1 MIDKKLFYRH
11 HSIEHI
17 QFQQEQTNGLIM
29 SETRF
34 SKPLIYMLIGSAFI
48 LALSLGIRHGFGLYL
63 VPMSHEFNW
72 NHGVFSLAIAL
83 QNLLWG
89 AVQPFTGAL
98 ADKYGSK
105 KVVAVGGV
113 LYVIGL
119 ILMAFSS
126 TGVLINL
133 SLGLII
139 GLALSATS
147 FSVLLSAVGRAA
159 HPSKRSMAMGI
170 ASAAGSFGQFIML
183 PTTLLLLQKFGWSS
197 ALLITSI
204 LVALIV
210 PLAFMLKAP
219 MYQAPNA
226 IVDINKPS
234 LGFKQILIIAKN
246 HKPFIWL
253 SLGFLVCGFQV
264 VFLGIHLPGYL
275 TDHGFST
282 TTGTIFL
289 ALVGLFNIVG
299 TYTAGWLG
307 DKYSKPKL
315 LMGLYGLRGIAIIVF
330 LTLPLSTWTI
340 YSFAI
345 IMGLLWLS
353 TVPLTNGIVANMFGV
368 KYLTML
374 SGIVFFTHQVGS
386 FFGGWLG
393 GLNHDIT
400 GNYNIIWAMTI
411 ALSIFGVLV
420 HFFVNEEAVVHD

>member
-1 MIDKKLFYRH
+1 
-11 HSIEHI
+11 
-17 QFQQEQTNGLIM
+17 M
-29 SETRF
+29 SVLQDDTRF

-48 LALSLGIRHGFGLYL
+48 LALSLGVRHGFGLYL
-63 VPMSHEFNW
+63 VPISHEFGW
-72 NHGVFSLAIAL
+72 SHQVFSLAIAM

-105 KVVAVGGV
+105 KIVAIGGV

-119 ILMAFSS
+119 LLMSVSSNILLLDFSVS
-126 TGVLINL
+126 
-133 SLGLII
+133 LII

-183 PTTLLLLQKFGWSS
+183 PTTLLLIKNFGWSS
-197 ALLITSI
+197 ALVITAI

-210 PLAFMLKAP
+210 PLAWMLKAP
-219 MYQAPNA
+219 MYVAPNA
-226 IVDINKPS
+226 VKQAAQPNLS
-234 LGFKQILIIAKN
+234 FKQILKIAFN
-246 HKPFIWL
+246 HKPFLWL
-253 SLGFLVCGFQV
+253 AFGFLVCGFQV

-275 TDHGFST
+275 TDHGFDVS
-282 TTGTIFL
+282 TGTIFL

-307 DKYSKPKL
+307 DKYSKPHL
-315 LMGLYGLRGIAIIVF
+315 LMGLYGLRGVAIVAF
-330 LTLPLSTWTI
+330 LMLPLSVWTVYAFGI
-340 YSFAI
+340 V
-345 IMGLLWLS
+345 MGILWLS

-374 SGIVFFTHQVGS
+374 SGIVFFTHQIGS

-400 GNYNIIWAMTI
+400 GNYNIIWA
-411 ALSIFGVLV
+411 LSIVLSVFGVIV
-420 HFFVNEEAVVHD
+420 HFFVNEEAIVDD

>member
-1 MIDKKLFYRH
+1 MED
-11 HSIEHI
+11 
-17 QFQQEQTNGLIM
+17 
-29 SETRF
+29 TRF

-48 LALSLGIRHGFGLYL
+48 LALSLGVRHGFGLYL
-63 VPMSHEFNW
+63 VPMSHEFGW
-72 NHGVFSLAIAL
+72 NHQVFSLAIAL

-105 KVVAVGGV
+105 RVVATGGL
-113 LYVIGL
+113 LYAIGL
-119 ILMAFSS
+119 FLMSISS
-126 TGVLINL
+126 TGTLINI

-159 HPSKRSMAMGI
+159 HPIRRSMAMGI

-183 PTTLLLLQKFGWSS
+183 PSTLLLLKHFGWSS
-197 ALLITSI
+197 TLVITAILI
-204 LVALIV
+204 LLIV
-210 PLAFMLKAP
+210 PLSLTLKAP
-219 MYQAPNA
+219 IYTDQN
-226 IVDINKPS
+226 VSLKPAQPQ
-234 LGFKQILIIAKN
+234 LNFKQIVKIALRY
-246 HKPFIWL
+246 KPFIWL
-253 SLGFLVCGFQV
+253 GLGFLVCGFQV
-264 VFLGIHLPGYL
+264 VFIGIHLPGYL

-282 TTGTIFL
+282 TSGTLFL
-289 ALVGLFNIVG
+289 ALVGLFNIFG

-315 LMGLYGLRGIAIIVF
+315 LMGLYGLRGLAIIAF
-330 LTLPLSTWTI
+330 LVLPLSNWTI
-340 YSFAI
+340 YGFAI

-374 SGIVFFTHQVGS
+374 SGIVFFVHQIGS

-400 GNYNIIWAMTI
+400 GNYNIIWGISI
-411 ALSIFGVLV
+411 ALSAFGVLV
-420 HFFVNEEAVVHD
+420 HFFVNEEPVKYD

>member
-1 MIDKKLFYRH
+1 MHAL
-11 HSIEHI
+11 
-17 QFQQEQTNGLIM
+17 QQDEK
-29 SETRF
+29 F

-48 LALSLGIRHGFGLYL
+48 LALSLGVRHGFGLYL
-63 VPMSHEFNW
+63 VPMSHEFGW
-72 NHGVFSLAIAL
+72 SHQVFSLAIAF

-105 KVVAVGGV
+105 KVVIVGGV
-113 LYVIGL
+113 LYCIGL
-119 ILMAFSS
+119 LLMSISSNALLLDFS
-126 TGVLINL
+126 V
-133 SLGLII
+133 GLII

-147 FSVLLSAVGRAA
+147 FSILLSAVGRAA

-183 PTTLLLLQKFGWSS
+183 PTTLLLIKNFGWSS
-197 ALLITSI
+197 ALVITAI
-204 LVALIV
+204 LVALII
-210 PLAFMLKAP
+210 PLAWMLKAP
-219 MYQAPNA
+219 MYVAPNT
-226 IVDINKPS
+226 INQTAKPS
-234 LGFKQILIIAKN
+234 LSFKQILKIVFA

-253 SLGFLVCGFQV
+253 ALGFLVCGFQV

-275 TDHGFST
+275 TDHGFDTS
-282 TTGTIFL
+282 TGTVFL
-289 ALVGLFNIVG
+289 ALIGLFNIVG

-307 DKYSKPKL
+307 DKYSKPHL
-315 LMGLYGLRGIAIIVF
+315 LMWLYGLRGVAIVAF
-330 LTLPLSTWTI
+330 LILPLSLWTI
-340 YSFAI
+340 YAFGI

-400 GNYNIIWAMTI
+400 GNYNIIWACSI
-411 ALSIFGVLV
+411 VLSAFGVIV
-420 HFFVNEEAVVHD
+420 HLFVNEEAIVHD